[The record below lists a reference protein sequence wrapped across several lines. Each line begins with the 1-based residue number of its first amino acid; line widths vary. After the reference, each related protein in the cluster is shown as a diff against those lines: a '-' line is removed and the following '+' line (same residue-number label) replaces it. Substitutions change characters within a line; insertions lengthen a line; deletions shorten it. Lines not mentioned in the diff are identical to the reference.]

1 MAGSIPK
8 VLVLGHSFVKRL
20 KNDLGKN
27 FDHRASRTFG
37 LLGTAEVHL
46 QGTGRR
52 TVGKLQSY
60 DLHVVRQLMP
70 DIVILVVGTN
80 DLPSVAPEVVG
91 SSIEDLVVT
100 LKSIYSVAVLCV
112 CHVIPRGESTIRPLY
127 FWERAKVLQQ
137 YLEVMLDS
145 LDCVFC
151 WHHKAFTR
159 PDQDFYLR
167 DGVHLNARG
176 QYLLYRSYR
185 GAILCHLSA
194 VSLFL

>member
-20 KNDLGKN
+20 KNEIDKN
-27 FDHRASRTFG
+27 LDHWDSRTFG
-37 LLGTAEVHL
+37 LVGTAEVHL
-46 QGTGRR
+46 QRTGGR

-60 DLHVVRQLMP
+60 NLHVVRQLMP
-70 DIVILVVGTN
+70 DIVILEVGTN

-100 LKSIYSVAVLCV
+100 LKSIYSVAVVCV

-127 FWERAKVLQQ
+127 FWERDKVLQQ
-137 YLEVMLDS
+137 YLEVELDS

-151 WHHKAFTR
+151 SRHKAFTR

-167 DGVHLNARG
+167 DRVHLNARG
-176 QYLLYRSYR
+176 QYLLYRNYR
-185 GAILCHLSA
+185 GAILTALSY
-194 VSLFL
+194 L

>member
-20 KNDLGKN
+20 KSDLDKN
-27 FDHRASRTFG
+27 FNHRASRTFG
-37 LLGTAEVHL
+37 LVGTAQVHL
-46 QGTGRR
+46 QGTDGR
-52 TVGKLQSY
+52 TVGKLQPY
-60 DLHVVRQLMP
+60 NLHVVRQLMP
-70 DIVILVVGTN
+70 DIVVLEVGTN

-100 LKSIYSVAVLCV
+100 LKSIYSVVVVCV
-112 CHVIPRGESTIRPLY
+112 CRVIPRGESTICSLY

-137 YLEVMLDS
+137 YLEVVLDS

-151 WHHKAFTR
+151 WRHKAFTR

-167 DGVHLNARG
+167 DGVHLNVRG
-176 QYLLYRSYR
+176 QYLLYHSYR
-185 GAILCHLSA
+185 GAILTALS
-194 VSLFL
+194 